1 MFMLINNTRYRIL
14 EVLFSIPIEKEKR
27 KEKKNVSTT
36 VGKFRM
42 STGRRSNRSFK
53 QIKNLCTVSL
63 FAIHGHMEEAII
75 LILC

>member
-1 MFMLINNTRYRIL
+1 
-14 EVLFSIPIEKEKR
+14 
-27 KEKKNVSTT
+27 
-36 VGKFRM
+36 M

-63 FAIHGHMEEAII
+63 LAIHGRMEEAII